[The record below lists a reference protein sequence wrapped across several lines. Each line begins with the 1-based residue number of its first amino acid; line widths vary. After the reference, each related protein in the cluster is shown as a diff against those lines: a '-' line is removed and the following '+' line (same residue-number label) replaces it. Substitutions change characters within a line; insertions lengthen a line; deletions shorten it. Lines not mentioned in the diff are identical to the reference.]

1 MRNNS
6 MKVKYPNGRA
16 DIISHMKEFA
26 DIEWQKN
33 NWLKEYE
40 EGKSYDFS
48 MTMEIYFNDLS
59 PYDLNEGISYIGY
72 FFYDLDEA
80 IKSYEFHDFMRDFF
94 VYELNFREC
103 YDHPKWPLAVEKARD
118 FLDLLLKNNEK
129 YGFQHDIDIYD
140 EKSDEYYFNVYYTA
154 EDERLAEARRQ
165 EAREKLLNK

>member
-1 MRNNS
+1 

-59 PYDLNEGISYIGY
+59 HSNLEEGINYIGL
-72 FFYDLDEA
+72 FFYDHDEI
-80 IKSYEFHDFMRDFF
+80 IKDVDFD
-94 VYELNFREC
+94 NFICQDLIEC
-103 YDHPKWPLAVEKARD
+103 GNFKEHYDHPKWPLAVEKARD